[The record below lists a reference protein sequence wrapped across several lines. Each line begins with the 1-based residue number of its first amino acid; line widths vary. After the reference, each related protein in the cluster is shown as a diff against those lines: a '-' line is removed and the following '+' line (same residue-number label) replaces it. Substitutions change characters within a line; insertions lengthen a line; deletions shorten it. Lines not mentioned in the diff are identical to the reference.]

1 MLAHAAGVPAGGV
14 LTHSLLT
21 PTGLLGLVVGWV
33 AATALLSLALIGA
46 GARAADLAAV
56 AAAAALTIA
65 LVIGSGTGDQL
76 PVLLA
81 PLCCVVAGVV
91 IYRVVA
97 AALRG
102 GERVARRGPVLVR
115 LAVVGLARAP
125 ASPSLAI
132 AFVAVS
138 VGLGGF
144 ALAYRATLLR
154 GTADQAADVVPLDA
168 TVSPAADFATPL
180 QLASLHRW
188 RSLSRGDVLP
198 VRDTDATYASGGGTI
213 TVPALGVPAAGLPLI
228 HGWRSGDGSA
238 PLGTLAS
245 RLASPGADAHAWAA
259 RRRRRTVVGGA
270 GHLARPRGRRDGGPP
285 RAVWIGDPGA
295 ARVGERP
302 QLRVA
307 RPGARRQLGA
317 AGVRARRTDRARGH
331 HWPSERGGVE
341 RPHADGHDRCA
352 WGR

>member
-1 MLAHAAGVPAGGV
+1 M
-14 LTHSLLT
+14 
-21 PTGLLGLVVGWV
+21 
-33 AATALLSLALIGA
+33 
-46 GARAADLAAV
+46 
-56 AAAAALTIA
+56 
-65 LVIGSGTGDQL
+65 
-76 PVLLA
+76 LLA

-154 GTADQAADVVPLDA
+154 GTADQAADAVPLDA

-180 QLASLHRW
+180 QLASLDRW

-198 VRDTDATYASGGGTI
+198 VRDTDATYASGGGTV

-245 RLASPGADAHAWAA
+245 RLAPRGPTRTPGPPVAAGARSLVVPVASPGLGVAVTADLRGA
-259 RRRRRTVVGGA
+259 VGL
-270 GHLARPRGRRDGGPP
+270 GHPGCRSGRRAVPARNYGGRVPAGSWELQALELDEPTGLEVTTGHQNAEGSSAPTQTVTVGPP
-285 RAVWIGDPGA
+285 GCPCG
-295 ARVGERP
+295 
-302 QLRVA
+302 
-307 RPGARRQLGA
+307 
-317 AGVRARRTDRARGH
+317 
-331 HWPSERGGVE
+331 
-341 RPHADGHDRCA
+341 
-352 WGR
+352 